1 LCHSCWHRRAGRARS
16 SYHQVAPLTGP
27 TRADRLAHPSLSAGA
42 GSKGTATEPTWAGPA
57 DLASERQPWQLQTA
71 TRLIYHKP
79 GGVSWYPDH
88 IQVKSVTFH
97 SGVDVGGV
105 GPRGR
110 HSHLGEIAS
119 AARLLSTGGTREM
132 AEGANRDW
140 PPQGISVRTGAC
152 RSNVGQSPERAG
164 CLPPL
169 TGHVG
174 HTTPVARR

>member
-1 LCHSCWHRRAGRARS
+1 MSLILAQRAGRARS

-57 DLASERQPWQLQTA
+57 DLARERQARQLQTA

-79 GGVSWYPDH
+79 GGVCCYPDRV
-88 IQVKSVTFH
+88 QVESVTFH

-140 PPQGISVRTGAC
+140 PPQGISVRTGAA
-152 RSNVGQSPERAG
+152 VGRTSVSPLNA
-164 CLPPL
+164 L
-169 TGHVG
+169 
-174 HTTPVARR
+174 VACHR